1 MIYYLEVIKE
11 GLSICLDSDIN
22 LYHHYEVGDIIE
34 LDYKLEIYL
43 NRNEPSY
50 LYFNN
55 LKVKYD
61 GLTIDWGKINQKRL
75 SITSCINSKYI
86 VDITKNVEREEKINK
101 ILSNESDT

>member
-11 GLSICLDSDIN
+11 DLSICLDSDIN

-34 LDYKLEIYL
+34 IDYKL
-43 NRNEPSY
+43 NEPSY

-55 LKVKYD
+55 LKVKYG

-75 SITSCINSKYI
+75 SIISCINAKYI

-101 ILSNESDT
+101 ILSDESDT

>member
-22 LYHHYEVGDIIE
+22 LYHHFKLGDIIE
-34 LDYKLEIYL
+34 LDYKL
-43 NRNEPSY
+43 NEPSY

-55 LKVKYD
+55 SKIKYD

-75 SITSCINSKYI
+75 SIASCINAKYI

-101 ILSNESDT
+101 ILSDESDT